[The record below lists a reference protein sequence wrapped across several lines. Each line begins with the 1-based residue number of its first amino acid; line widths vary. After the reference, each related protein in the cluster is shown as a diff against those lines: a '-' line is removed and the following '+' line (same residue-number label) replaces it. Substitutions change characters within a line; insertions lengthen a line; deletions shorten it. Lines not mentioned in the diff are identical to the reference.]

1 MKEQAKQNPRLTEA
15 QQLELMDFLHGEMN
29 AAEQQAFLKT
39 CDASP
44 ELAAELRRMQRLTA
58 LLAVADPAGAA
69 AIENQAAAAMP
80 EADQAREPITRNP
93 SPRELPAQ
101 ANWWKHW
108 LAAAALLLF
117 FFAGG
122 ALSGFQLGWAEGRFY
137 AGFGTGDVL
146 PAVNPAAVEAA
157 EIREESAAMPEPEP
171 EPEPA
176 PESGHGQQTGPGYLD
191 REIFQQLQREQLE
204 FFAGL
209 LLQEREQQLSD
220 MQLLL
225 EAYAQDIETRRLI
238 DLQLIG
244 AELEETRMALH
255 RRNLEQELVLSEII
269 EFIQYQQYLN
279 RP

>member
-1 MKEQAKQNPRLTEA
+1 MKEQAKHNPRLTEA

-58 LLAVADPAGAA
+58 LLAVADPADAA
-69 AIENQAAAAMP
+69 VKENPSAAAMP
-80 EADQAREPITRNP
+80 EPDQAREPITRNP
-93 SPRELPAQ
+93 SLRELPAQ

-108 LAAAALLLF
+108 LAAAALLVF

-137 AGFGTGDVL
+137 AGFGTGDVP

-157 EIREESAAMPEPEP
+157 EIREESAAMPEPAS

-176 PESGHGQQTGPGYLD
+176 QEPGQGQQTGPGYLD
-191 REIFQQLQREQLE
+191 RETFQQLQREQLE

-244 AELEETRMALH
+244 AELEETRMALL